1 MRLKITTK
9 NKTTQK
15 SALTSAKPQRATLA
29 AGVEAAE
36 KAIERELRTAGFPM
50 EMDDLKEYVMLS
62 HKGISSE
69 VFDRAFNKLKEAGR
83 IFTNREDIVLLT
95 SSAKLHTG
103 VMQGHRDGFGFLI
116 CEEDVPDMYISPE
129 EMTKVLPGDIV
140 VAREAG
146 TDYRGRV
153 LADIVELADRK
164 LKRIVG
170 RFELR
175 RGVGIVDLK
184 TQEFAK
190 RS

>member
-1 MRLKITTK
+1 M
-9 NKTTQK
+9 
-15 SALTSAKPQRATLA
+15 
-29 AGVEAAE
+29 V
-36 KAIERELRTAGFPM
+36 
-50 EMDDLKEYVMLS
+50 
-62 HKGISSE
+62 
-69 VFDRAFNKLKEAGR
+69 
-83 IFTNREDIVLLT
+83 
-95 SSAKLHTG
+95 
-103 VMQGHRDGFGFLI
+103 QGHRDGFGFLI

-175 RGVGIVDLK
+175 RGVGIVVPEDARICK
-184 TQEFAK
+184 TILIAPG
-190 RS
+190 RSLGATPSQIGRGRT